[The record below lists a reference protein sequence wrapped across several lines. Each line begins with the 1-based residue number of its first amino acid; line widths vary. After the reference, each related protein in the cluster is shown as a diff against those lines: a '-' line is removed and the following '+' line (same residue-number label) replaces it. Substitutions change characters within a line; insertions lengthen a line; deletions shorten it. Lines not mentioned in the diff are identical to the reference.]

1 MLLVAFPGTPR
12 KTANCPQHRR
22 ESEQRTLPWTG
33 RRPTARLDFRRGSRG
48 KRHFVCMS
56 YRCPFPGR
64 QDVAL
69 PPAPHALHGYPLRT
83 PRLASSAQYFLL
95 GFIQF
100 RMWVGGASH
109 THVCPAS
116 RKGPRGPQA
125 GERRHEPR
133 GGRLQR
139 GSCRRGKDLDFCS
152 GGHPTNLQPETHNSD
167 LVTLL
172 LDLLP
177 PGGGR
182 LALCPFFG
190 PCRPRCTEK
199 WPCPAPVGRG
209 DHPPPPTADPL
220 PESEVRGALNLLPTV
235 RPGMEA
241 DEGSQAW
248 GQLVPTE

>member
-83 PRLASSAQYFLL
+83 PHLASSAQYFLL
-95 GFIQF
+95 DFIQF

-109 THVCPAS
+109 PHVRPAS

-125 GERRHEPR
+125 GEGRHEPR

-152 GGHPTNLQPETHNSD
+152 RGTSD
-167 LVTLL
+167 QSPARDTQ
-172 LDLLP
+172 
-177 PGGGR
+177 
-182 LALCPFFG
+182 F
-190 PCRPRCTEK
+190 RPR
-199 WPCPAPVGRG
+199 
-209 DHPPPPTADPL
+209 HPLAGPPPTRRGTAGPVPL
-220 PESEVRGALNLLPTV
+220 LWALPPQMHREMALPSSCGA
-235 RPGMEA
+235 G
-241 DEGSQAW
+241 
-248 GQLVPTE
+248 